1 MFGGFCSLPPG
12 APRLQEGGMRTLG
25 EAEALMEE
33 EHWGREQGRRGW
45 KVVGADLQECVSSSD
60 HRGPPAIQGWL

>member
-1 MFGGFCSLPPG
+1 
-12 APRLQEGGMRTLG
+12 MRTLG